1 MNQSADSADLR
12 ELGLQVGLELVERF
26 LGGVVVRAQLAQ
38 GRLILLLQL
47 RHRLLQ
53 LRPSTT
59 KTHRAMTPC
68 AGQQPRAITLIV
80 GWWHNIREKKTSIE
94 RPWWDGFQA
103 NLHTHVENKKQ
114 IQAYTST
121 QSCS

>member
-47 RHRLLQ
+47 RHSLLQ
-53 LRPSTT
+53 LRPSIT
-59 KTHRAMTPC
+59 THRAMTSC
-68 AGQQPRAITLIV
+68 TSKQPRVVTGRQVLLVAQ
-80 GWWHNIREKKTSIE
+80 HFNR
-94 RPWWDGFQA
+94 
-103 NLHTHVENKKQ
+103 
-114 IQAYTST
+114 
-121 QSCS
+121 